1 LSEEQDAL
9 AALGEIRSVLQ
20 ERASRLH
27 GCLDGAQSDAAPPK
41 GGGRRKAEIDVANL
55 VRFDKEVRA
64 ARACRYAKARLRW
77 LWEVAERWGT
87 WLGGGR

>member
-41 GGGRRKAEIDVANL
+41 GGGRRKAEIDVGAL
-55 VRFDKEVRA
+55 VQFDREVREVRTIRYPA
-64 ARACRYAKARLRW
+64 ARVRA
-77 LWEVAERWGT
+77 LWMIAERWFD
-87 WLGGGR
+87 WIKR